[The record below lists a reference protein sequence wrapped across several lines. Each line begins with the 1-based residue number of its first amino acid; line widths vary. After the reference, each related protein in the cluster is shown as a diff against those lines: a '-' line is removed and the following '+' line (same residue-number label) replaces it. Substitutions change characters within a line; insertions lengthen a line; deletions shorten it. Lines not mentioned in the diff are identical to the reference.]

1 MEMICPKC
9 GSSSTYKS
17 KKYNAWICEDCGE
30 KFTETVVASR
40 KWNDDLENADYWND
54 EFISVAPISLAV
66 SYKKLKE
73 YVVNGN
79 IGCTLFLIRDVFE
92 LMIKIPVVII
102 LDGVYSTLETTND
115 VQKFLAEHPKFKALY
130 ANSMQILTT
139 GKWWECVRLGA
150 GLIREFGK
158 DNWLSGES
166 DLVYQ
171 DTALYLE
178 KIYKMFWFQIPGQA
192 KVNMVSWRNRA
203 VGHSCLA
210 SNPEENYAEI
220 PYILKMLR
228 KVCDVSVPYYQK
240 VSLADANHNILNGTN
255 SAACDDKIF
264 VAYLGGA
271 KRLYTQIH
279 SFVAG
284 KIENLAYYD
293 GYEKGKAYLLNYAD
307 GDRYKDIHLSK
318 YIEEMS
324 ASSEA
329 IYFSENSIDADN
341 LETADIQQLETELS
355 EEDKVVTIPYL
366 YRWVIN
372 STDAVDRGIFLLQ
385 AERGMGKSTF
395 CNTINQLSDS
405 ENVLWYSEQIN
416 EWADF
421 MEKSAIR
428 VWHFNSTYFGRKD
441 VYLPGIRD
449 ALLTLTT
456 GHFENKKWIEA
467 NRLIGRLTSMWDSLE
482 DSEFDLRHI
491 YFAEAMN
498 ATFEEYLARSDK
510 ERLILV
516 LDGIDELSDPETL
529 MSYIPN
535 SSELSENI
543 YIVLTTR
550 TDNELPEVFK
560 SKEILGKRAY
570 NASLTFKRTNIIVK
584 VDEQTV
590 EKKDNND
597 YYCEAIDKYILGSFG
612 TLSENRGDLVKRFD
626 NRFSEL
632 AAYKALCKMN
642 AAFTKTEG
650 NNLLETFVDT
660 LRKNSP
666 EFYCKK
672 VEMILNALAWSGSS
686 LTIRE
691 LAYLSGE
698 QYVTYRFIGMLHD
711 LKAFIKVVRT
721 DRGNCYEF
729 AHSEWEQSVKKKYP
743 FGDIYFRGLCN
754 KLLEE
759 IKAEDS
765 DKDFLCAENQGEL
778 WILTN
783 LLRVYNE
790 AYNDIK
796 ENWYEDV
803 KIDSLI
809 EVFLRFLRGKIGYK
823 IINNSTDMNIRLLDL
838 ICSVFVDYNAAI
850 IGFSDI
856 DRDGIECSSK
866 SIIGSEFTQFLST
879 MISGSD
885 IDKIMHEMLEDG
897 NFNERIGVL
906 ERVGE
911 MYGIIS
917 SRHHDTHKK
926 QEYVDIALKCYH
938 GASNL
943 CFLRY
948 TKEKKE
954 EYLIS
959 QIKNLYHCGR
969 ICYIV
974 EMNDRA
980 LKYMQVA
987 LSTLY
992 EYDEINADMLSSMMF
1007 ITAKVFIR
1015 YAILVDDFL
1024 EKEHAFC
1031 SAESIINKLLN
1042 KAYACEYV
1050 EIRARLFENLA
1061 TLYDKVSNINKS
1073 AYYWNKALED
1083 CERLYIER
1091 GTRTDEYAYLH
1102 SLQELL
1108 NIEVKRQE
1116 WMNVVILAER
1126 LLKFERDKLSWLKIL
1141 SQAYAYL
1148 EKYQEKSEVDKKV
1161 SEIEEKNMRY
1171 ADAYQEVIEIL
1182 KHTKRDDVNRIPK
1195 AKILLWRSR
1204 ANKEHGFKVNP
1215 ALPFEQQQVMKETR
1229 AILANVFYDYWA
1241 TGKQKQKIDERD
1253 GRDRAAARINLL
1265 NHIWSNDIP
1274 MGVENYNDIY
1284 CDSECREWY
1293 DEIDIVLSNIP
1304 RSISL
1309 LIPVEIL
1316 KKLGMRKTNKYD
1328 KSKFSVWNPI
1338 IQYPETIVLIKSLL
1352 QKYIPDGLIE
1362 KEIAGVPEKIDLS
1375 IIFDN
1380 PEFED

>member
-17 KKYNAWICEDCGE
+17 KKFSAWVCEDCGE

-54 EFISVAPISLAV
+54 EFISGAPISLAV

-115 VQKFLAEHPKFKALY
+115 MQKFLAEHPKFKALY

-158 DNWLSGES
+158 NNLFSGEN
-166 DLVYQ
+166 DLVYL

-220 PYILKMLR
+220 PYILKML
-228 KVCDVSVPYYQK
+228 KQVCDVSIPYYQK

-264 VAYLGGA
+264 VAYLGGE

-324 ASSEA
+324 SSSEA

-341 LETADIQQLETELS
+341 LETADIQQLETELR

-372 STDAVDRGIFLLQ
+372 STEAVDRGIFLLQ

-421 MEKSAIR
+421 TEKSAIR

-482 DSEFDLRHI
+482 DSESDLRHI

-498 ATFEEYLARSDK
+498 ATFEEYLARTDK

-535 SSELSENI
+535 PSELSENI
-543 YIVLTTR
+543 YIILVTR
-550 TDNELPEVFK
+550 TDNELPESFK

-584 VDEQTV
+584 VGEQTV
-590 EKKDNND
+590 EKQDNND
-597 YYCEAIDKYILGSFG
+597 YYCEAVDQYIWGSFG
-612 TLSENRGDLVKRFD
+612 ESSSENRGNLAKRFD

-642 AAFTKTEG
+642 AVFAENEG
-650 NNLLETFVDT
+650 NDLLETFVDT

-711 LKAFIKVVRT
+711 LKAFIRVVRT

-729 AHSEWEQSVKKKYP
+729 SHSEWEHSVKRKYP
-743 FGDIYFRGLCN
+743 YGAIYFRQLCN
-754 KLLEE
+754 RLLEE
-759 IKAEDS
+759 IAQEGER
-765 DKDFLCAENQGEL
+765 DFFEEENQGEL
-778 WILTN
+778 WILGN
-783 LLRVYNE
+783 LLRLYN
-790 AYNDIK
+790 NS
-796 ENWYEDV
+796 YEDLKQNWFEEV
-803 KIDSLI
+803 KIDTVSDIWVKVLQK
-809 EVFLRFLRGKIGYK
+809 LSRGSKINVTSNLGMS
-823 IINNSTDMNIRLLDL
+823 ILAVVVR
-838 ICSVFVDYNAAI
+838 VWVDY
-850 IGFSDI
+850 DI
-856 DRDGIECSSK
+856 AVKNFYYDKHDGIKCS
-866 SIIGSEFTQFLST
+866 T
-879 MISGSD
+879 
-885 IDKIMHEMLEDG
+885 
-897 NFNERIGVL
+897 
-906 ERVGE
+906 
-911 MYGIIS
+911 
-917 SRHHDTHKK
+917 
-926 QEYVDIALKCYH
+926 
-938 GASNL
+938 SN
-943 CFLRY
+943 
-948 TKEKKE
+948 
-954 EYLIS
+954 
-959 QIKNLYHCGR
+959 
-969 ICYIV
+969 
-974 EMNDRA
+974 
-980 LKYMQVA
+980 
-987 LSTLY
+987 
-992 EYDEINADMLSSMMF
+992 
-1007 ITAKVFIR
+1007 
-1015 YAILVDDFL
+1015 
-1024 EKEHAFC
+1024 
-1031 SAESIINKLLN
+1031 SAESQLANVLQNALSINQTIKDAVSEVQDFYVAAGICNSVGKIFDKFVVRCSDEDMKKNYALLADACYRQAGELYNKEKNESRLSDILEMLYQSGRVCQLADIKDRAKTYYEAALKIILDYSQAENSRVMLCAARVCTRYALLLDDSIEQFDYYISAEKMLCDLIRSSCEAEYLDWRTWLYRLMAKWNEDKGNLEQAQLYWEAAFSDAEKLCDVRGTYEDQNDLKWAMEGLSDSYVFCEEWKKAVPFLCRLIAMDDWSIKYFQNLSKAYDGLEMYAEKNVIDNKLSSLEEN
-1042 KAYACEYV
+1042 K
-1050 EIRARLFENLA
+1050 L
-1061 TLYDKVSNINKS
+1061 
-1073 AYYWNKALED
+1073 
-1083 CERLYIER
+1083 
-1091 GTRTDEYAYLH
+1091 EYA
-1102 SLQELL
+1102 
-1108 NIEVKRQE
+1108 N
-1116 WMNVVILAER
+1116 
-1126 LLKFERDKLSWLKIL
+1126 
-1141 SQAYAYL
+1141 
-1148 EKYQEKSEVDKKV
+1148 
-1161 SEIEEKNMRY
+1161 
-1171 ADAYQEVIEIL
+1171 AYQEVLEIIKCVSNEDEL
-1182 KHTKRDDVNRIPK
+1182 KIPRG
-1195 AKILLWRSR
+1195 KIHLFETLQ
-1204 ANKEHGFKVNP
+1204 NKNHGFRYDPLKT
-1215 ALPFEQQQVMKETR
+1215 LDEQGVMKRTKAII
-1229 AILANVFYDYWA
+1229 AILFRDYWSY
-1241 TGKQKQKIDERD
+1241 GKQKEKIMEKQERD
-1253 GRDRAAARINLL
+1253 RLEMKVELLQEILNTSCYSASFSPEAFIKSGRKSSVYNEVNWILSHLPRNITRC
-1265 NHIWSNDIP
+1265 IP
-1274 MGVENYNDIY
+1274 LSIL
-1284 CDSECREWY
+1284 S
-1293 DEIDIVLSNIP
+1293 DIVDRRFSQYTKKLEMRKKNLYSEGT
-1304 RSISL
+1304 
-1309 LIPVEIL
+1309 IPVVRYLIDTFVSDELIATV
-1316 KKLGMRKTNKYD
+1316 M
-1328 KSKFSVWNPI
+1328 KS
-1338 IQYPETIVLIKSLL
+1338 
-1352 QKYIPDGLIE
+1352 
-1362 KEIAGVPEKIDLS
+1362 VPADIDLS

-1380 PEFED
+1380 PDYED